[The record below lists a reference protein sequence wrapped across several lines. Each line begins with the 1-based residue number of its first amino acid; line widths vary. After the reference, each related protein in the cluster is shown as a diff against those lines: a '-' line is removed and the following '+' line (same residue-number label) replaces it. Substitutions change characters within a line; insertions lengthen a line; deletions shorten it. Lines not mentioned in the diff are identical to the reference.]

1 MDRKNVL
8 NALEKSSK
16 TLLFFPE
23 GWDTNTKT
31 GLMVYQKFLFSLG
44 KPILP
49 VALRAWVPLI
59 PVEPG
64 VLGTSVLREVLWL
77 FFYPVLVFDVKFLEP
92 QQKRDGES
100 DVEFA
105 KRVQEMTAKEL
116 QICATNYSY
125 KDALQLR
132 SRLMEKQKQE

>member
-1 MDRKNVL
+1 MI
-8 NALEKSSK
+8 
-16 TLLFFPE
+16 
-23 GWDTNTKT
+23 
-31 GLMVYQKFLFSLG
+31 YQKFLFSLE

-92 QQKRDGES
+92 QTKRPGEG

-116 QICATNYSY
+116 QICATDYTY